1 MKPTDDFGT
10 LYRQMTEE
18 ELLELAAQSETL
30 TEPARQAPRAEL
42 SRRGIREDAV
52 QQTGNVRLGDKDAAQ
67 VTFAENESGDLSG
80 GKLSCVFSSND
91 AMEAQL
97 VQGLLQAAGI
107 ESVLYSRAVPG
118 IFPLLGKIDVLVS
131 ETKAGEALRII
142 AEIEENPPQDED

>member
-1 MKPTDDFGT
+1 MNPTDDFGT

-18 ELLELAAQSETL
+18 ELLELAAQSATL
-30 TEPARQAPRAEL
+30 TEPARWALRAEL
-42 SRRGIREDAV
+42 SSRGIAEDAV
-52 QQTGNVRLGDKDAAQ
+52 GTKEAVQERLAGG
-67 VTFAENESGDLSG
+67 ESGDLSG

>member
-1 MKPTDDFGT
+1 MNPTDDFGS

-18 ELLELAAQSETL
+18 ELLELAAQCETL
-30 TEPARQAPRAEL
+30 TEPARWALRAEL
-42 SRRGIREDAV
+42 SRRGIAEDAV
-52 QQTGNVRLGDKDAAQ
+52 GTEEAVQETLAGD
-67 VTFAENESGDLSG
+67 EPGDLSG

-97 VQGLLQAAGI
+97 VQGLLQAAGL

-131 ETKAGEALRII
+131 ETKAGEALRVI
-142 AEIEENPPQDED
+142 AEIEENPPQEED

>member
-1 MKPTDDFGT
+1 MNPTDDFGS

-18 ELLELAAQSETL
+18 ELLELAEQSETL
-30 TEPARQAPRAEL
+30 TEPARWALRAEL
-42 SRRGIREDAV
+42 SRRGIAEDAV
-52 QQTGNVRLGDKDAAQ
+52 GTEEAVQETLAGD
-67 VTFAENESGDLSG
+67 EPSDLSG

-97 VQGLLQAAGI
+97 VQGLLQAAGM

-142 AEIEENPPQDED
+142 AEIEENPPQEED